1 MVTITLTQ
9 EATLTETK
17 TQGVLSPIQTNE
29 DGLRWYA
36 VPQSQKW
43 SGYSSQIMTKLE
55 TALNSG
61 VREEN
66 RMRVAKQRN
75 EAHIGILYSL
85 QGVCRAIVSSGWIR
99 RRSRVG
105 ISWII
110 PLGGRGEI
118 VVWHEVET
126 QTQ

>member
-36 VPQSQKW
+36 VPQSKKW
-43 SGYSSQIMTKLE
+43 SGYSSQITTKLE

-66 RMRVAKQRN
+66 WLTVGKQRN
-75 EAHIGILYSL
+75 ETHIGILYSL
-85 QGVCRAIVSSGWIR
+85 QGCAEQLPHLDGYEG
-99 RRSRVG
+99 VG